1 MVTEK
6 VIEKL
11 FNSLG
16 REMAMRYYGLD
27 LHFTVLSAEPV
38 DSWNSDYEIEIKTDK
53 PLPMIF
59 DVKTEPNFTYGKYAS
74 IPDLLGNLSAL
85 LKYTGIKNGHI
96 KLPEQTYPHSWTHGT
111 HEDAFIKHPQE
122 FIELKSVG
130 SVLEIETGYT
140 YPLYNDKYIDTESG
154 GWSLANID
162 NEDWW
167 DQLSEEDKQKLDNIY
182 NR

>member
-27 LHFTVLSAEPV
+27 LHFTVLSAKPV
-38 DSWNSDYEIEIKTDK
+38 ASWDNDYEIEVKTDK
-53 PLPMIF
+53 PLPLIF

-74 IPDLLGNLSAL
+74 ISDLLGNLSAL
-85 LKYTGIKNGHI
+85 LKYTGIKNGYI
-96 KLPEQTYPHSWTHGT
+96 KLPEQTYPNSWENGT

-122 FIELKSVG
+122 FIELESVG

-140 YPLYNDKYIDTESG
+140 YPLFQDGYIDTDD
-154 GWSLANID
+154 GWSLAEID

>member
-1 MVTEK
+1 MNIPEK
-6 VIEKL
+6 SIEKL
-11 FNSLG
+11 FNTLG

-27 LHFTVLSAEPV
+27 LHFTVLKAEPV
-38 DSWNSDYEIEIKTDK
+38 SATEYDIEIKTDK
-53 PLPMIF
+53 PLPLIF
-59 DVKTEPNFTYGKYAS
+59 DVKIEPNFTYGKYAS

-85 LKYTGIKNGHI
+85 LKYVGIKHGYI
-96 KLPEQTYPHSWTHGT
+96 KLPEQTYPQSWVNGT
-111 HEDAFIKHPQE
+111 DEKAYIENPQE
-122 FIELKSVG
+122 FIELESVG

-140 YPLYNDKYIDTESG
+140 YPLFQNGYIDTDD
-154 GWSLANID
+154 GWSLAEID

>member
-1 MVTEK
+1 MNIPEK
-6 VIEKL
+6 SIEKL

-27 LHFTVLSAEPV
+27 LHFTVLKVEPV
-38 DSWNSDYEIEIKTDK
+38 SATEYDIEIKTDK
-53 PLPMIF
+53 PLPLIF
-59 DVKTEPNFTYGKYAS
+59 DVKIEPNFTYGKYAS

-85 LKYTGIKNGHI
+85 LKYVGIKYGHI
-96 KLPEQTYPHSWTHGT
+96 TLPEQTYPHTWTHGT
-111 HEDAFIKHPQE
+111 NERAFIEHPEE
-122 FIELKSVG
+122 FIKLDSVG
-130 SVLEIETGYT
+130 SVLEVETGYT
-140 YPLYNDKYIDTESG
+140 YPLFTDGYLDTDN

-167 DQLSEEDKQKLDNIY
+167 DHLSEEDKQKLDNIY

>member
-1 MVTEK
+1 MNIPEK
-6 VIEKL
+6 SIEKL

-16 REMAMRYYGLD
+16 REMAMRYYDLD
-27 LHFTVLSAEPV
+27 LHFTVLKVEPINASEYNIQV
-38 DSWNSDYEIEIKTDK
+38 KTDK
-53 PLPMIF
+53 PLPLIF

-85 LKYTGIKNGHI
+85 LKYVGIKHGYI
-96 KLPEQTYPHSWTHGT
+96 ELPEQTYPQSWVNGT
-111 HEDAFIKHPQE
+111 DEKAYIENPQE
-122 FIELKSVG
+122 FIELESVG

-140 YPLYNDKYIDTESG
+140 YPLFHNGYIDTG
-154 GWSLANID
+154 DGWSLANID